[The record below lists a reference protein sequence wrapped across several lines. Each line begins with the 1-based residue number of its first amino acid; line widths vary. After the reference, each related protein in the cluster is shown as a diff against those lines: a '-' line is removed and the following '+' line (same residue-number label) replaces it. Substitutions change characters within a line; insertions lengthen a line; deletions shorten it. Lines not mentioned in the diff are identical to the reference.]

1 MFPVTQSDHIRGSR
15 GSRGSLDAPVT
26 LVEYGDF
33 ECPHCRR
40 AHPIVEQLLVTLGD
54 QLCFAFRN
62 FPLTQIHPHA
72 ERAAEAAEAADAL
85 TGPDAYWG
93 MHGTLFENQEALED
107 EDLLRYAQEIG
118 LDAAA
123 FARALQ
129 TGQFVPRVTKDF
141 LGGVRSGVNGTPTFF
156 INGERFDGDWTDV
169 RVFSSVLL
177 NAQGSRL
184 KAQSSRL

>member
-1 MFPVTQSDHIRGSR
+1 VSRLTVPVTQSDHIRGS
-15 GSRGSLDAPVT
+15 LDAAVM

-40 AHPIVEQLLVTLGD
+40 AHPIVKQLLVTLGD

-85 TGPDAYWG
+85 GGSDAYWG
-93 MHGTLFENQEALED
+93 MHGTLFEHQEALED
-107 EDLLRYAQEIG
+107 EDLLRYAQEID

-129 TGQFVPRVTKDF
+129 TGQFVPRVKKDF

-156 INGERFDGDWTDV
+156 INGERFDGDWTNV
-169 RVFSSVLL
+169 RMFAAALMAASAFSLPP
-177 NAQGSRL
+177 
-184 KAQSSRL
+184 SS

>member
-1 MFPVTQSDHIRGSR
+1 MSRLTVPVTQSDHI
-15 GSRGSLDAPVT
+15 RGSLDAPVT

-40 AHPIVEQLLVTLGD
+40 AHPIVEQLRVTLGD

-62 FPLTQIHPHA
+62 FPMTQMHPHA

-85 TGPDAYWG
+85 GAPEAYWG
-93 MHGTLFENQEALED
+93 MHATLFENQDALED
-107 EDLLRYAQEIG
+107 EDLLRYAQELG

-123 FARALQ
+123 FARALKSS
-129 TGQFVPRVTKDF
+129 QFVPRVKKDF

-156 INGERFDGDWTDV
+156 INGERFDGDWTNV
-169 RVFSSVLL
+169 RAFAGALVSAV
-177 NAQGSRL
+177 GV
-184 KAQSSRL
+184 